1 MKTILHIITGLEKG
15 GAENV
20 LFKLVKNE
28 TKFKHIIISLGGLGH
43 YGKLLKKHGFL
54 VYYINLK
61 KNFLDLKKIFYIRK
75 IIKIRN
81 PDLIQTW
88 MYHGN
93 LIGSLSS
100 IFLKNKKIFWNIRQ
114 SNDSKIHTSL
124 NTRFVIKICAI
135 LSKFFPK
142 KIICPSKSSIK
153 IHIESGYP
161 KYKFIHINNGFE
173 IDKFKEKF
181 KTRNLLRKKLKISKN
196 TCLFGMLARWHPQK
210 DHVSLINSFKILK
223 DDRNNKFKWKLL
235 LVGKGILKNKKLND
249 LLKKNKLLEQTILE
263 DDTENVNGFLSA
275 MDINI
280 LSSSYGE
287 AFPNIIGEAMSCS
300 TPTIA
305 TNVGDSSFILGNHGW
320 IAKPSNPRSL
330 YQCILR
336 AYRTKKNKEKWKNL
350 KRLLRNRIVEKFTI
364 KKMISNYQ
372 IAWSKEL

>member
-1 MKTILHIITGLEKG
+1 MKKILHIITGLEKG

-20 LFKLVKNE
+20 LFKLVKND
-28 TKFKHIIISLGGLGH
+28 TKFKHIIISLGGPGH
-43 YGKLLKKHGFL
+43 YGKLLKKQGFL
-54 VYYINLK
+54 VYCINLRK
-61 KNFLDLKKIFYIRK
+61 SFLDLKKIFYIRK
-75 IIKIRN
+75 IIKIKN

-100 IFLKNKKIFWNIRQ
+100 IFLKNKKVYWNIRQ
-114 SNDSKIHTSL
+114 SNDDKTYTSL
-124 NTRFVIKICAI
+124 NTRLIIKLCAI
-135 LSKFFPK
+135 LSKFLPK

-153 IHIESGYP
+153 IHINSGYP

-181 KTRNLLRKKLKISKN
+181 KTRHLLRKKLKIHGN

-223 DDRNNKFKWKLL
+223 DDCRNKFNWKLL

-249 LLKKNKLLEQTILE
+249 LLKEKKLLEQTILE
-263 DDTENVNGFLSA
+263 DDTDNVNGFLSA
-275 MDINI
+275 LDINI

-305 TNVGDSSFILGNHGW
+305 TNVGDSSLILGNHGW
-320 IAKPSNPRSL
+320 IAKPHNPRSL
-330 YQCILR
+330 YNCIIR
-336 AYRTKKNKEKWKNL
+336 AYRTKKNKKKWNNL
-350 KRLLRNRIVEKFTI
+350 KKLSRDRIVEKFTI
-364 KKMISNYQ
+364 KKMINNYQ